1 MPKPERIEII
11 GTELALRWG
20 DGDETFLPHAFLR
33 QHSPSASNK
42 GERDIFGTQYG
53 GSEQSEF
60 PDVRVSGWQAV
71 GNYAIRIEFS
81 DGHNTGIYR
90 WDYLRKLAELQNP

>member
-11 GTELALRWG
+11 GTELAICWG
-20 DGDETFLPHAFLR
+20 DGDEVYLPHAFLR
-33 QHSPSASNK
+33 KHSPSASNK

-53 GSEQSEF
+53 GTEQTEF
-60 PDVRVSGWQAV
+60 PDVSIIGWQTV

-81 DGHNTGIYR
+81 DQHNTGIFS
-90 WDYLRKLAELQNP
+90 WDYLRKLAAWQNE

>member
-1 MPKPERIEII
+1 MPKPKHIDII
-11 GTELALRWG
+11 GTELAIQWE
-20 DGDETFLPHAFLR
+20 DGDESFLPHAFLR

-53 GSEQSEF
+53 GTTQTKF
-60 PDVRVSGWQAV
+60 PGVQVRGWQAV

-81 DGHNTGIYR
+81 DGHNTGIYS
-90 WDYLRKLAELQNP
+90 WDYLRKLAELQNE